1 MALTKLLGA
10 GVLTLL
16 AGEQFET
23 LPDAKQLELLGSLLA
38 TSEKLGGHATD
49 PDTFE
54 AMAAEIVMYTPGSG
68 GQGVSYSDVPLDAG
82 APGWTPMANLASLDP
97 YDQVDYATH
106 LVILWEVIKMMR
118 PTRAGSGTNVGTA
131 PAAGTTSDAPTG
143 PTAGSPTTQTQA
155 TTGARAYS

>member
-16 AGEQFET
+16 AGEQFEI

-131 PAAGTTSDAPTG
+131 PAGGTTSDDRST
-143 PTAGSPTTQTQA
+143 PTTGTPRTQTPQ
-155 TTGARAYS
+155 TTGAHAY